1 LDFCFAQI
9 NIRTTENKTS
19 LMHSILCHNQSSIA
33 AKYVNSLKFKCK
45 KGIDTNLLFVL
56 PQSYV
61 VSTLYNKM
69 HIKMSHAHGEMEEET
84 YALFKVNYAHPLI
97 FLCSQTAM

>member
-1 LDFCFAQI
+1 
-9 NIRTTENKTS
+9 
-19 LMHSILCHNQSSIA
+19 MHSILCHKQSTTA
-33 AKYVNSLKFKCK
+33 AKYACNSLKFKCK

-69 HIKMSHAHGEMEEET
+69 RIKMSHARGEMEEET